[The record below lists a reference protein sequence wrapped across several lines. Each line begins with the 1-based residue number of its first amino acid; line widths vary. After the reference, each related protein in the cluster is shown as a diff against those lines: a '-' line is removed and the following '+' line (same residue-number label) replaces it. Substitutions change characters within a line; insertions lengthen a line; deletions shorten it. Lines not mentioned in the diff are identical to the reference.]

1 MSIEKFYVENFR
13 RNYADLE
20 TSSAVGLRQ
29 GIKGKQFS
37 TLTGRSKAG
46 AWGSI
51 SRVFARSRNRNK
63 GIVQSNDEFQW
74 SNVSEESYNEKIKIL
89 REASE
94 IPMVRN

>member
-1 MSIEKFYVENFR
+1 MFSR
-13 RNYADLE
+13 RNYAELE
-20 TSSAVGLRQ
+20 TSSAVGLRH
-29 GIKGKQFS
+29 GIKSKQFN
-37 TLTGRSKAG
+37 TLTGRSGKAG

-74 SNVSEESYNEKIKIL
+74 GNASEESYNEKIKIL

-94 IPMVRN
+94 IPMVRIN